1 MLKRILARWS
11 TRARPEAHPE
21 PRPASAVELP
31 WREGTTYPIPDWEAH
46 AANEPGDAGELDAFW
61 TAAAEAWLEQL
72 GRAFGAEFKVSRSPG
87 FLLLSSL
94 PARRCDLVL
103 GYCERTRKA
112 ILRNLEGIAA
122 PSDHGKH
129 VLVVVDDADQY
140 YDYVANY
147 YPERGEFAYS
157 GGMFVH
163 HGYGHFVLIAKDLD
177 AMEPTIA
184 HELTHALVA
193 HLPIPAWLNEG
204 LAVNTEQLLVPHLAH
219 PSNALYTPLEM
230 AEKHARYW
238 NADSIQSYWCGQSFV
253 RPDDGN
259 ALSYDL
265 AQKMVALA
273 ARDYPRF
280 RAFCL
285 AARYDDSGDAASR
298 EHYGAPI
305 DHLLECVLEPGPWA
319 IEPAK
324 WRGEIERGA
333 FD

>member
-1 MLKRILARWS
+1 MLKRFLSRWTS
-11 TRARPEAHPE
+11 AANPPTATE
-21 PRPASAVELP
+21 PRAPSTLALP
-31 WREGTTYPIPDWEAH
+31 WREGTTCPIPDWEAH
-46 AANEPGDAGELDAFW
+46 AANEPGEERERDAYW
-61 TAAAEAWLEQL
+61 TAAAEAWLERL
-72 GRAFGAEFKVSRSPG
+72 GSAFGPGFSVSHSPG

-94 PARRCDLVL
+94 PSRRRDLVL

-122 PSDHGKH
+122 PSGHGKH

-140 YDYVANY
+140 YDYVSNY

-163 HGYGHFVLIAKDLD
+163 AGYGHFVLIAKDLD
-177 AMEPTIA
+177 AMEPVIA
-184 HELTHALVA
+184 HELTHALLA

-204 LAVNTEQLLVPHLAH
+204 LAVNTEHLLVPHLAH
-219 PSNALYTPLEM
+219 PSNALYTPMEM
-230 AEKHARYW
+230 AQKHARYW
-238 NADSIQSYWCGQSFV
+238 NAETIQAFWCGQSFL

-280 RAFCL
+280 RAFC
-285 AARYDDSGDAASR
+285 ASATYEDSGDGASR
-298 EHYGAPI
+298 EHYGEPI

-319 IEPAK
+319 VDPAK
-324 WRGEIERGA
+324 WRGGIERGA